1 MTMLAR
7 DIMVTEFDKVHEHA
21 PAGEAIHKILHGRVR
36 ESGYKSASLLV
47 VNASH
52 RLAGVVTIFDIL
64 YHLRPDFLNYGIS
77 GEEISWRGHL
87 KAFVKKL
94 EEKKVEHIMSRNIVF
109 ASPDEH
115 IMVLLDRMVKN
126 RYRRLPIAK
135 DGLPIGIV
143 YLEDIYYYLFKDDG
157 R

>member
-1 MTMLAR
+1 MTLLAK

-21 PAGEAIHKILHGRVR
+21 PAGEAINKILHGRIR
-36 ESGYKSASLLV
+36 ASGYKSASLLV
-47 VNASH
+47 VNASQ

-64 YHLRPDFLNYGIS
+64 YHLRPDFLNYGIR
-77 GEEISWRGHL
+77 GEEISWRGQL
-87 KAFVKKL
+87 KAFIKKL
-94 EEKKVEHIMSRNIVF
+94 EEKKVEHIMSRNVVF

-126 RYRRLPIAK
+126 KYRRLPVAT
-135 DGLPIGIV
+135 DGKPMGIV
-143 YLEDIYYYLFKDDG
+143 YLEDIYFHLFKDHD